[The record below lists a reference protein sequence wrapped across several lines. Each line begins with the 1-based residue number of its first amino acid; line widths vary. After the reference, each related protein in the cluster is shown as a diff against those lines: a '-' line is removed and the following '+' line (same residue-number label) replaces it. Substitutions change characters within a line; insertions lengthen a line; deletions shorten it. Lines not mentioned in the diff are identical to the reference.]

1 MKLPRVDNTLGDGLQ
16 RWECLELPYDDVGE
30 GQVEMGGGSAEMLLL
45 GVARQ
50 QPPFVFPSLV
60 SPVVTFGGHGIAL
73 AYQVASEDTGRGE
86 GRRPWILG
94 TGMRRREVRS
104 SCRRCGCNLGRNG
117 KLNTVRRVHLGLDRQ
132 T

>member
-16 RWECLELPYDDVGE
+16 RWECLESPYDDVGE

-60 SPVVTFGGHGIAL
+60 FPAGTFGGHGSAL
-73 AYQVASEDTGRGE
+73 ACQVA
-86 GRRPWILG
+86 I
-94 TGMRRREVRS
+94 
-104 SCRRCGCNLGRNG
+104 
-117 KLNTVRRVHLGLDRQ
+117 
-132 T
+132 

>member
-1 MKLPRVDNTLGDGLQ
+1 M
-16 RWECLELPYDDVGE
+16 ELPYDDVGE

-60 SPVVTFGGHGIAL
+60 SPAVTFGGHGIAL
-73 AYQVASEDTGRGE
+73 ACQVASEDTGRGE
-86 GRRPWILG
+86 SRRPWILG
-94 TGMRRREVRS
+94 TGMHRREARS

-117 KLNTVRRVHLGLDRQ
+117 KLNTVRRVHLGLDRE